1 MNVQPLNPEL
11 QQRLHTAQ
19 RQLNSGIPS
28 RREVLALADEL
39 RFVQCSADDALE
51 VAAAMED
58 FRQAHDRAFSFNPK
72 KAGGGHAA
80 ILMATE
86 TIIECALAAK
96 KLMKMKA
103 EGRLSAW
110 KPAQ

>member
-1 MNVQPLNPEL
+1 MNVQPLNPKL
-11 QQRLHTAQ
+11 QQRLRTAQ

-72 KAGGGHAA
+72 KAGGHAA

-86 TIIECALAAK
+86 AIIECALAAK

-103 EGRLSAW
+103 EGRLSVW